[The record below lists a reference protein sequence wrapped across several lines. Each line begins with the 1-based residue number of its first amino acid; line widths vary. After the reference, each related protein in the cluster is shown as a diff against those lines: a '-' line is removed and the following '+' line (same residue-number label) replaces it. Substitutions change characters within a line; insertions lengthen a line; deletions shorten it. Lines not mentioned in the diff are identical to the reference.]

1 MKHQQTKAH
10 HEAVEAIVTLPKS
23 TKDVVEQLD
32 RGHNAEKECA
42 RDMLRLILASIR
54 FLARQELALHEDV
67 EESSNLI
74 QILRLRAENK
84 PEILQWIEK
93 SARKH
98 TSPENQSKML
108 EMMAH

>member
-1 MKHQQTKAH
+1 M
-10 HEAVEAIVTLPKS
+10 
-23 TKDVVEQLD
+23 
-32 RGHNAEKECA
+32 
-42 RDMLRLILASIR
+42 ILASIC
-54 FLARQELALHEDV
+54 FLARQELALCGNV

-74 QILRLRAENK
+74 QILGLRAEDK

-108 EMMAH
+108 EMLAHHSLRKIFENIHSSPFVAVMVDQTTDKSNKEQLT